1 MDVDTASD
9 NTSIDDKIDDFCE
22 NPTRDA
28 LTEGLMSL
36 LKPTV
41 DQLDERIRATRICQI
56 ELKQRIESLTEELQR
71 INEIL
76 QCPLET
82 DSYVK
87 KLINAK
93 HKITIVSNI
102 LQSTQERL
110 NKIHQAV
117 EKNTVKR
124 KALLDRSSPYGT
136 ASNIL
141 NTEEQVEIE
150 KGANVSKEY
159 ERNKLYKNSSIY
171 FPCIMNTPIV
181 RLSDKDLESVYEP
194 SEDSFLLIDA
204 LEADL
209 EVLKVTKPVMC
220 LEIGSG
226 SGIVITALAMAL
238 KKHCQSYHLAIDIN
252 IDACKISKKTA
263 AENLVEID
271 IVQMDLLNCIRSD
284 SVFDIVIF
292 NPPYV
297 VTSDDE
303 ISNGQILFKAWAGG
317 TNGRK
322 VMERVFPKIPDI
334 LSNTGVF
341 YLLVIKEN
349 DPENILRTF
358 MDLNMVGKI
367 VAERKIRGEHLY
379 ILRFTKIK

>member
-71 INEIL
+71 INEVL

-117 EKNTVKR
+117 EKNTLKR
-124 KALLDRSSPYGT
+124 KALLDRSSPYGN

-141 NTEEQVEIE
+141 STEEQVEIE

-159 ERNKLYKNSSIY
+159 E
-171 FPCIMNTPIV
+171 
-181 RLSDKDLESVYEP
+181 
-194 SEDSFLLIDA
+194 
-204 LEADL
+204 
-209 EVLKVTKPVMC
+209 
-220 LEIGSG
+220 
-226 SGIVITALAMAL
+226 
-238 KKHCQSYHLAIDIN
+238 
-252 IDACKISKKTA
+252 
-263 AENLVEID
+263 
-271 IVQMDLLNCIRSD
+271 
-284 SVFDIVIF
+284 
-292 NPPYV
+292 
-297 VTSDDE
+297 
-303 ISNGQILFKAWAGG
+303 
-317 TNGRK
+317 
-322 VMERVFPKIPDI
+322 
-334 LSNTGVF
+334 
-341 YLLVIKEN
+341 
-349 DPENILRTF
+349 
-358 MDLNMVGKI
+358 
-367 VAERKIRGEHLY
+367 
-379 ILRFTKIK
+379 

>member
-71 INEIL
+71 INEAL

-117 EKNTVKR
+117 ERNTAKR
-124 KALLDRSSPYGT
+124 KALLDHSPSYGN

-141 NTEEQVEIE
+141 SKEEQVEIE
-150 KGANVSKEY
+150 KGTNVSKEY
-159 ERNKLYKNSSIY
+159 E
-171 FPCIMNTPIV
+171 
-181 RLSDKDLESVYEP
+181 
-194 SEDSFLLIDA
+194 
-204 LEADL
+204 
-209 EVLKVTKPVMC
+209 
-220 LEIGSG
+220 
-226 SGIVITALAMAL
+226 
-238 KKHCQSYHLAIDIN
+238 
-252 IDACKISKKTA
+252 
-263 AENLVEID
+263 
-271 IVQMDLLNCIRSD
+271 
-284 SVFDIVIF
+284 
-292 NPPYV
+292 
-297 VTSDDE
+297 
-303 ISNGQILFKAWAGG
+303 
-317 TNGRK
+317 
-322 VMERVFPKIPDI
+322 
-334 LSNTGVF
+334 
-341 YLLVIKEN
+341 
-349 DPENILRTF
+349 
-358 MDLNMVGKI
+358 
-367 VAERKIRGEHLY
+367 
-379 ILRFTKIK
+379 

>member
-56 ELKQRIESLTEELQR
+56 ELKQQIESLAEELQR
-71 INEIL
+71 INEAL

-124 KALLDRSSPYGT
+124 KALLDHSTSYGNAT
-136 ASNIL
+136 NI
-141 NTEEQVEIE
+141 
-150 KGANVSKEY
+150 
-159 ERNKLYKNSSIY
+159 
-171 FPCIMNTPIV
+171 
-181 RLSDKDLESVYEP
+181 SDKEERSEP
-194 SEDSFLLIDA
+194 EK
-204 LEADL
+204 E
-209 EVLKVTKPVMC
+209 
-220 LEIGSG
+220 
-226 SGIVITALAMAL
+226 TAMSTE
-238 KKHCQSYHLAIDIN
+238 Q
-252 IDACKISKKTA
+252 
-263 AENLVEID
+263 E
-271 IVQMDLLNCIRSD
+271 
-284 SVFDIVIF
+284 
-292 NPPYV
+292 
-297 VTSDDE
+297 
-303 ISNGQILFKAWAGG
+303 
-317 TNGRK
+317 
-322 VMERVFPKIPDI
+322 
-334 LSNTGVF
+334 
-341 YLLVIKEN
+341 
-349 DPENILRTF
+349 
-358 MDLNMVGKI
+358 
-367 VAERKIRGEHLY
+367 
-379 ILRFTKIK
+379 

>member
-56 ELKQRIESLTEELQR
+56 ELKQQIESLSEELQK
-71 INEIL
+71 INDSL
-76 QCPLET
+76 QFPLET

-102 LQSTQERL
+102 LYTTQERL

-117 EKNTVKR
+117 EKNTAKR
-124 KALLDRSSPYGT
+124 KALLDHSSSY
-136 ASNIL
+136 SNST
-141 NTEEQVEIE
+141 NTLDREEQQPEPE
-150 KGANVSKEY
+150 KEDVTPTEQDWYTFNRSNME
-159 ERNKLYKNSSIY
+159 
-171 FPCIMNTPIV
+171 TPITN
-181 RLSDKDLESVYEP
+181 LSDTDLETVYEP

-209 EVLKVTKPVMC
+209 EELKTKKPAMC

-226 SGIVITALAMAL
+226 SGVVITALAMAL
-238 KKHCQSYHLAIDIN
+238 NKHCQAYHLAIDLN
-252 IDACKISKKTA
+252 NNACRVTKKTGQLNSA
-263 AENLVEID
+263 D
-271 IVQMDLLNCIRSD
+271 IEVIQMDLLSCMRSNC
-284 SVFDIVIF
+284 VFDVVMF

-297 VTSDDE
+297 VTSDQEILDE
-303 ISNGQILFKAWAGG
+303 RLVFKSWAGG
-317 TNGRK
+317 MNGRK
-322 VMERVFPKIPDI
+322 VMDRVFPKIPDI
-334 LSNTGVF
+334 LSNTGTF
-341 YLLVIKEN
+341 YLLTIKEN
-349 DPENILRTF
+349 DPEDILRIF
-358 MDLNMVGKI
+358 SNMNMKGEI
-367 VAERKIRGEHLY
+367 IAERRIRGEHLY
-379 ILRFTKIK
+379 ILRFQKIA